1 MNKSANLFGGDWTT
15 EKLERVRKY
24 LVAYATIMN
33 KQRFRFAYIDAFA
46 GTGYMTAKQE
56 ENSQELLLPELA
68 DQEAQRFADGSARIA
83 LQVQPRFTK
92 YIFVEQSKTKYR
104 KLQKLK
110 EEFPLLAEDITIEKA
125 DANDYIKHL
134 CERDWTGN
142 RAVMF
147 LDPFG
152 MQVRWETL
160 VAIAQTKAIDLWLLF
175 PLGVAVNRMIKTNAE
190 IPEQWRQKLD
200 DLFGSADWFDA
211 FYRKKVSK
219 GLFDEEILF
228 EKISDFDSIGQYFTN
243 RLKSIFAGVAEN
255 PLPLF
260 NSRNNPLYLLCFA
273 AGNERGAKTAVKI
286 ANDVLKRKL

>member
-1 MNKSANLFGGDWTT
+1 
-15 EKLERVRKY
+15 
-24 LVAYATIMN
+24 MN

-46 GTGYMTAKQE
+46 GTGYVTSKQE
-56 ENSQELLLPELA
+56 ENLQGLLLPELA
-68 DQEAQRFADGSARIA
+68 EQETQRFIDGSARIA

-92 YIFVEQSKTKYR
+92 YIFVEQSQAKYR

-110 EEFPLLAEDITIEKA
+110 EEFPLLAEDIIIERA
-125 DANDYIKHL
+125 DANNYIKQL
-134 CERDWTGN
+134 CERDWAGN

-160 VAIAQTKAIDLWLLF
+160 VAIAETKAIDLWLLF

-286 ANDVLKRKL
+286 ANDVLKRKP